1 MFARYSLPV
10 FAGKVALFIIVL
22 AVAWSLLVAQ
32 YNYILA
38 GAAEIAD
45 PTGVSFAS
53 EGSSILVEFDEE
65 FQRVIL
71 KVEGLSF
78 QYGLVILLALILAT
92 PKLGIRRRLK
102 FIGFAFAAMFVVHI
116 VAMLVM
122 AQMAQAVTPQ
132 HPTVAG
138 RPAYVFFIS
147 MGVALFPIV
156 IGVALLFRYWIR
168 EFRNDRS
175 PTTSE
180 EKASGNTGESI
191 MAKIAG

>member
-1 MFARYSLPV
+1 MFARYSLPL

-22 AVAWSLLVAQ
+22 AVAWSLLVTQ

-38 GAAEIAD
+38 GAAEIVD
-45 PTGVSFAS
+45 PSGVSFAG

-71 KVEGLSF
+71 EVEGLSF

-102 FIGFAFAAMFVVHI
+102 FIGLAMLIMFILHVI
-116 VAMLVM
+116 AMLVTG
-122 AQMAQAVTPQ
+122 QMARAVTPQ

-147 MGVALFPIV
+147 MGVDLFPVV

-168 EFRNDRS
+168 GFRKDPS
-175 PTTSE
+175 PKTSE
-180 EKASGNTGESI
+180 EAHGNTGESM
-191 MAKIAG
+191 MARIAG